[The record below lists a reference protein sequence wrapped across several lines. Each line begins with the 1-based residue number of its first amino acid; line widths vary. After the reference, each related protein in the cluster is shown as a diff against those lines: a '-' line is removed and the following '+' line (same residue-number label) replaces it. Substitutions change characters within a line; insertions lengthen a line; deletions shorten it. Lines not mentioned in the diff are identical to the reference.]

1 MAAPIPAG
9 RRLAGPFSRLLG
21 LIIDNLVLGVM
32 TLPLTLP
39 GVLMVLKGLEDCEQV
54 TDGSAVAV
62 ECTEDTIQV
71 GWMIGGIA
79 LLIVGFLVLVWIYA
93 RWLGKGATPGM
104 RITGNR
110 LVDVNSGLPIGTGRG
125 FGRALFANLISSSLC
140 ALGYL
145 WALWDGRRQTWHD
158 KVVGSVVVK
167 AD

>member
-1 MAAPIPAG
+1 MAAAMPAG
-9 RRLAGPFSRLLG
+9 RRPAGLLSRFIG
-21 LIIDNLVLGVM
+21 LVIDNLVVSLL

-39 GVLMVLKGLEDCEQV
+39 GALMLAKGLEGCE
-54 TDGSAVAV
+54 TTGDGAAATV
-62 ECTEDTIQV
+62 ECTEDTLQM
-71 GWMIGGIA
+71 GWVLGGAA
-79 LLIVGFLVLVWIYA
+79 LLLLGFVVLIWLYS

-104 RITGNR
+104 KITGNR
-110 LVDVNSGLPIGTGRG
+110 LVDANSGLPIGTGRA
-125 FGRALFANLISSSLC
+125 FGRALFANVISPLFC